1 MSRQNLADDI
11 AQRIK
16 QHIQAQGQAPG
27 DRLPAIAVIARELQ
41 VGAPTVRE
49 ALKKLE
55 TLGVVVIRHGS
66 GVYVGSHPDSLVVS
80 NPVLEG
86 NISKKLLVDLI
97 EARIPIETASARL
110 AAANSTD
117 ADFVAMR
124 ASLDEAGRNLS
135 DATIL
140 NQANLGFHR
149 QIAIA
154 SGNSVI
160 RQIVDVLTNAFRQ
173 EQRLILDIKGGR
185 EEDHREHLEI
195 LGTLEEHAPDRAA
208 ACMHEHLERVRIR
221 LEEWDPRLTPLA

>member
-1 MSRQNLADDI
+1 MRP
-11 AQRIK
+11 
-16 QHIQAQGQAPG
+16 HAPG
-27 DRLPAIAVIARELQ
+27 DRLPSIAVIAREFQ

-66 GVYVGSHPDSLVVS
+66 GVYVGTHPDSLVVP
-80 NPVLEG
+80 NPVLDG
-86 NISKKLLVDLI
+86 SISKKLLVDLI

-110 AAANSTD
+110 AASNATD
-117 ADFVAMR
+117 ADYVAMH
-124 ASLDEAGRNLS
+124 ASLDEAGRNLN
-135 DATIL
+135 DAAIL

-160 RQIVDVLTNAFRQ
+160 RQLLDVITSAFRQ

-185 EEDHREHLEI
+185 EDDHREHLEI
-195 LGTLEEHAPDRAA
+195 LRTLEERVPDRAA
-208 ACMHEHLERVRIR
+208 ACMHEHLERVRLR
-221 LEEWDPRLTPLA
+221 LEEWDPVHAPLA